1 MRCLMKF
8 LALLIMLSAGAAC
21 SNQQSEV
28 AVQNEHEEMEREQVR
43 QQYPELFQEINRLIF
58 EADPIGINF
67 GHNTDEY
74 EPEVGTII
82 PRLKSCESPSDV
94 RKVIH
99 EEFVRWFDAEMA
111 GSESNYEELAE
122 RVWEIWQKHESE

>member
-1 MRCLMKF
+1 MRLKKTLYRMRS
-8 LALLIMLSAGAAC
+8 LIGSIALIVILLAGAAC
-21 SNQQSEV
+21 SNQQTD
-28 AVQNEHEEMEREQVR
+28 REQVR
-43 QQYPELFQEINRLIF
+43 QQYPELFQEVNRLIF

-99 EEFVRWFDAEMA
+99 EEFVRWFDADMA

-122 RVWEIWQKHESE
+122 RVWDVWQRHESQ

>member
-1 MRCLMKF
+1 MIVI
-8 LALLIMLSAGAAC
+8 LLAGAAC
-21 SNQQSEV
+21 SNQQTD
-28 AVQNEHEEMEREQVR
+28 REQVR
-43 QQYPELFQEINRLIF
+43 QQYPELFQEVNRLIF

-99 EEFVRWFDAEMA
+99 EEFVRWFDGELSVDSR
-111 GSESNYEELAE
+111 GVDESGECPTL
-122 RVWEIWQKHESE
+122 